1 MGTPLVLLAEDDPD
15 LRDLIG
21 LLLESDSLRVVAVG
35 DGLDVLTACADER
48 PDLVLLDLTLPGLD
62 GVDVTRAIRAE
73 PHLVEVPILLVTGL
87 GRESGVD
94 DGLAAGADGYL
105 LKPFRPA
112 ELSRRVADL
121 LNGVR
126 Q

>member
-35 DGLDVLTACADER
+35 DGLDVLPACADER

-62 GVDVTRAIRAE
+62 GVYVTRAIRAE
-73 PHLVEVPILLVTGL
+73 PRLVEVPILLVTGL

-94 DGLAAGADGYL
+94 DGLAAGADDYL

-121 LNGVR
+121 LNGER